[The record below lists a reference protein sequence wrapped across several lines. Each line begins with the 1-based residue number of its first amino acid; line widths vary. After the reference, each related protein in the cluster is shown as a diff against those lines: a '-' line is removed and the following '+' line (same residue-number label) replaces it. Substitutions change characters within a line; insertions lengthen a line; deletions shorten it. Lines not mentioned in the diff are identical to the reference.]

1 MTHPSEY
8 YETYWSEGGF
18 FPHGKIWPE
27 LRDLYQRWIKK
38 DARVLDVGCGDG
50 LTSGKWLSENGRDYT
65 GVDISENAIREAR
78 AFGLNALK
86 IEDATTLPFEG
97 DTFDAVV
104 CIEVLEHLFDPRA
117 AIESIKNS
125 LKPNGIFIATVPNVA
140 YWRTRAD
147 FFVLGRWNPLGDP
160 LSVAKP
166 WRDPHI
172 RFFTTSSMQRLIEES
187 GLTLL
192 HIGGQSGG
200 FLKSIPYLR
209 KFSKNK
215 ASFLYRFFER
225 YHPALFGYRIEI
237 VCQKPS
243 FK

>member
-1 MTHPSEY
+1 MKREY

-27 LRDLYQRWIKK
+27 LRDLYQQWIKA

-78 AFGLNALK
+78 SFGLDAVK
-86 IEDATTLPFEG
+86 VEDAASLPFG
-97 DTFDAVV
+97 SDAFDAVV

-125 LKPNGIFIATVPNVA
+125 LKPSGIFIATVPNVA

-160 LSVAKP
+160 LAVEKP

-172 RFFTTSSMQRLIEES
+172 RFFTIASMRRLIAES

-200 FLKSIPYLR
+200 VLKSLPYLR
-209 KFSKNK
+209 KFSNDR
-215 ASFLYRFFER
+215 ASFLYRALER
-225 YHPALFGYRIEI
+225 SHPALFGYRIEV

-243 FK
+243 GG